1 MRLLRSRAS
10 KARRFALQRA
20 QNGRG
25 VASNDSNLRRKRGSA
40 NRKYAVQRKRTLLR
54 HRKNQVAEA
63 PQALALNLTILEPS
77 RTPASGGRAL
87 KFSPQFKFSLT

>member
-25 VASNDSNLRRKRGSA
+25 VTSDDSNLRRKRGSA

-63 PQALALNLTILEPS
+63 PADASAKFNYFIAEPNA
-77 RTPASGGRAL
+77 RVAV
-87 KFSPQFKFSLT
+87 

>member
-1 MRLLRSRAS
+1 MRLLRSTAA

-25 VASNDSNLRRKRGSA
+25 VASNDPNLRQKRGSTD
-40 NRKYAVQRKRTLLR
+40 RKYAVRQKRALLR

-63 PQALALNLTILEPS
+63 S
-77 RTPASGGRAL
+77 REH
-87 KFSPQFKFSLT
+87 QH